1 MHRRRRWRAVLAGA
15 LSAIFS
21 LAACRAEHA
30 QFKGLAESIVRSIRE
45 RDATAFV
52 TLHVQPGD
60 TSPSGDYWLATR
72 AGGTRPDKAWN
83 DEVRAAFREL
93 DRRLV
98 EQGVRTASLEL
109 VAIEGVTT
117 YQVDGDSDRNHLSN
131 LSLRVTDGERE
142 YLLNF
147 PEGMRAQRGWVIV
160 GDPNATLTRPRA
172 Q

>member
-1 MHRRRRWRAVLAGA
+1 
-15 LSAIFS
+15 
-21 LAACRAEHA
+21 
-30 QFKGLAESIVRSIRE
+30 
-45 RDATAFV
+45 
-52 TLHVQPGD
+52 
-60 TSPSGDYWLATR
+60 
-72 AGGTRPDKAWN
+72 WN